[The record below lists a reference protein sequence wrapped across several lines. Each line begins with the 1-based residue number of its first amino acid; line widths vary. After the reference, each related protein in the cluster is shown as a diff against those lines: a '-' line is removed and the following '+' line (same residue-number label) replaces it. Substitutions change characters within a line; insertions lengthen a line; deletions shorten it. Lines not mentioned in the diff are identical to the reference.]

1 MDHDHTWIHLKN
13 MILSKS
19 NNGLTTRVQLK
30 FLIEWIIYFPDT
42 IRTLGLSSRTFL
54 SCQLVVVVGRKRLIE
69 SLKSITRSANSKG
82 GEEQKTCH
90 FAMHQRISFFN
101 DDKTARRVLL
111 GRWGTDW

>member
-13 MILSKS
+13 MILSKK
-19 NNGLTTRVQLK
+19 NNHGLTTRVQLK

-54 SCQLVVVVGRKRLIE
+54 SCHLLAVVVVGSKRLIE

-90 FAMHQRISFFN
+90 FAMQKESPSLMTTRQREEFI
-101 DDKTARRVLL
+101 
-111 GRWGTDW
+111 GQMGY